1 MSNPAEQTTEQTPDD
16 VQRLTPVAPKRIGRY
31 EIQKVLGFGAF
42 GRVYEA
48 FDPDLERAVAIKTP
62 ILPPGSPRE
71 FLREARAIADIHHP
85 HICPV
90 YDVGQHDGLPYIV
103 MRYVKGG
110 TLDTLLA
117 SAIPAPADALRFA
130 EQIAKGL
137 EAAHAC
143 GIIHR
148 DLKPANVLFDEAAN
162 TLLIADFGLARWS
175 EQTTASGGGIKGTP
189 AYMAPEQWNPGGQF
203 GNISAL
209 SDVYSL
215 GVILFRML
223 TGVSLFPGT
232 TSPEQMF
239 AHSFTAPRKASEAL
253 PALGTQFDEL
263 CLWAVRKQPA
273 ERYPS
278 AEKFASAL
286 ADYREVLFRPWHL
299 STQEI
304 ERELFKLRLIYHQ
317 NDRHQFRA
325 PMTLGCQSCG
335 NRFRARDESAGK
347 KVKCPHCQ
355 ATVLVS
361 THQENEE
368 IIDELA
374 RNLVCSD
381 PRSASSPLITRGC
394 RSCGKQFLSR
404 DESIAKGQQCPKCAT
419 TAFVP
424 EDC

>member
-62 ILPPGSPRE
+62 ILPPGSQRE

-117 SAIPAPADALRFA
+117 SASPAPADALRFA

-137 EAAHAC
+137 EATHAC

-175 EQTTASGGGIKGTP
+175 EQTTASAGGIKGTP
-189 AYMAPEQWNPGGQF
+189 VYMAPEQWGPGGPF
-203 GNISAL
+203 GDVSART
-209 SDVYSL
+209 DVYSL
-215 GVILFRML
+215 GVILFRLL
-223 TGVSLFPGT
+223 TGIQLFPGT
-232 TSPEQMF
+232 TAPEQMSQ
-239 AHSFTAPRKASEAL
+239 HCFTDPRRVSQVRPDLAQFDDLCRKALAKQPSDRYASAKAFAVAIADCLRPPAAPTRPASSQPVRDDEADRIPWTTVASPPL
-253 PALGTQFDEL
+253 PAVPVPPRERKWQVTVPGTWYRRPAGNANTE
-263 CLWAVRKQPA
+263 WEEVVETPA
-273 ERYPS
+273 EVMTQS
-278 AEKFASAL
+278 SEV
-286 ADYREVLFRPWHL
+286 YRLNV
-299 STQEI
+299 SS
-304 ERELFKLRLIYHQ
+304 
-317 NDRHQFRA
+317 RA
-325 PMTLGCQSCG
+325 
-335 NRFRARDESAGK
+335 
-347 KVKCPHCQ
+347 
-355 ATVLVS
+355 
-361 THQENEE
+361 
-368 IIDELA
+368 
-374 RNLVCSD
+374 
-381 PRSASSPLITRGC
+381 
-394 RSCGKQFLSR
+394 
-404 DESIAKGQQCPKCAT
+404 
-419 TAFVP
+419 
-424 EDC
+424 